1 MQGVYYYF
9 VLNVNICQHTS
20 LGNLNIFQQPL
31 CKCVYTAGALGFS

>member
-9 VLNVNICQHTS
+9 VLNVNICQQT
-20 LGNLNIFQQPL
+20 L